1 MILELLGKFTRLRQE
16 NEKLK
21 AEIGHLRQELARDEL
36 TGLFN
41 ARHLRERLEDAIE
54 DLASGGHSPA
64 LLFLDVDRFK
74 EINEMHGHAAA
85 GNILRQLGRL
95 IGNLIRVED
104 MGFRYGGDEFVVIIG
119 GGEAAARRVGE
130 RLRSEIEAHEF
141 TVRGLRGTG
150 KVSLTVSIGFRVFR
164 DGDTAQKLLE
174 DADRAMFEAKRRSR
188 NTVVAAA

>member
-1 MILELLGKFTRLRQE
+1 MILEFLGKFRRLYQE

-41 ARHLRERLEDAIE
+41 ARHLRERLEDSIE
-54 DLASGGHSPA
+54 DLASGGYSPA
-64 LLFLDVDRFK
+64 LLFLDVDHFK
-74 EINEMHGHAAA
+74 EINEQHGHAAA

-130 RLRSEIEAHEF
+130 RLRSEIESHEF
-141 TVRGLRGTG
+141 TVRGLRGVG

-164 DGDTAQKLLE
+164 EGDTAQKLLE

-188 NTVVAAA
+188 NVVVAAA